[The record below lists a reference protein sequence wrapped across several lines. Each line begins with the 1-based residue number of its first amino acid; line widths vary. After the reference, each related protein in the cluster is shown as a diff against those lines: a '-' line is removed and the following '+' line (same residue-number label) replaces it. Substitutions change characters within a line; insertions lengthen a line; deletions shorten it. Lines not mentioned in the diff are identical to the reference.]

1 MSGKEQTFLVWDAS
15 DCPAQNIAFISK
27 ISKLVKVHLTHI
39 IVLSQEQHSILPGLS
54 DLATVM
60 PVVTRF
66 GAHALCDAVVDVV
79 GDVAKKQKRFNMVL
93 IANRLSIWFNL
104 FRRIPPSKLI
114 VISQE
119 DPANCLDFAFL
130 PETIKTVML
139 KWPDLTERQG
149 TAREEPTI
157 QSITVN
163 EDTMFDDED
172 TDDHQFDE
180 ELASAEPSMLTDSIM
195 RYESPKV
202 KPLSNMTRN
211 QIPVRSPTGSGQKQD
226 GLNVPVKFQPLIEAM
241 KEAKGD
247 YGFDAKTGKWVNMI
261 EAGIIDPTK
270 VTRTAVLNAASIT
283 SLYVTTEAVVTDIPK
298 PAAPAS
304 HNGGDEGMGY

>member
-241 KEAKGD
+241 KASGKAMISLSDLEAKFGEACERLNMQPPSMTAMID
-247 YGFDAKTGKWVNMI
+247 KAADAGLVIMDKSINYIRFRNRAM
-261 EAGIIDPTK
+261 AS
-270 VTRTAVLNAASIT
+270 NAIN
-283 SLYVTTEAVVTDIPK
+283 YV
-298 PAAPAS
+298 
-304 HNGGDEGMGY
+304 